1 MGRIVGRTA
10 GKYAAK
16 QYTSLKARNPNK
28 SEGELARFSW
38 ATRYARVEQ
47 IGNLGRVE
55 RARLTEYCG
64 GPEGLETLLSIGRT
78 MYAEFTLTGGH
89 FDAFKE
95 HVDSEDNFPRRMA
108 GNAML
113 EDWAVMSGLDKIIA
127 AYCDFAMG
135 TLDVE
140 QMCDFGNPL
149 YLRDVKLT
157 TRSIVKHLNHGG
169 CPTQETAPSDFI
181 LRWGEI
187 TRDRIL

>member
-10 GKYAAK
+10 GKYAAR
-16 QYTSLKARNPNK
+16 QYASLKARNPNK
-28 SEGELARFSW
+28 SESELARCSW
-38 ATRYARVEQ
+38 ALRYARVEQ
-47 IGNLGRVE
+47 IGNLERVE

-78 MYAEFTLTGGH
+78 MWMEFKLTGGH
-89 FDAFKE
+89 LDAFKK
-95 HVDSEDNFPRRMA
+95 HVSPEDDFPRWMA
-108 GNAML
+108 GNALL
-113 EDWAVMSGLDKIIA
+113 EDWALVSGLDKIIA
-127 AYCDFAMG
+127 TYCDFAMG

-157 TRSIVKHLNHGG
+157 TRSIVKHLNRGG

-181 LRWGEI
+181 LRWNEV
-187 TRDRIL
+187 TKDRIL